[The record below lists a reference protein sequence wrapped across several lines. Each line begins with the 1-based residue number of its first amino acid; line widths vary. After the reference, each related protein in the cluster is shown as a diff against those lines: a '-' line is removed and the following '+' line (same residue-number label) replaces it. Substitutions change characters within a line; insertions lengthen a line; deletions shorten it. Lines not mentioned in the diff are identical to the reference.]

1 MPPPSLSALPT
12 IARKEYGP
20 TLVLRESSST
30 LREITMRSSRVANK
44 VKQVGEADK
53 GRANPNTTRF
63 ANRSDTGFLL
73 LDAALKPLY
82 VNAEAGDILFHPEKP
97 TKCTGLAAPMPTKT
111 HTMGT

>member
-82 VNAEAGDILFHPEKP
+82 VNAEAGAYPLYPQQRTKP
-97 TKCTGLAAPMPTKT
+97 QRIATPP
-111 HTMGT
+111 